1 MSEYRMLFSK
11 EGTAAYISHLDLL
24 RTFQRVFIRAGLVIR
39 HSSGFHPH
47 PVMSFVLPLSV
58 GQSSSCELLD
68 FETVEDLDAAA
79 FPERLNPFLP
89 EGVRILDCWAPVEPV
104 REMKFLQADVTLE
117 YDGGVPSGAAER
129 ITALLLGES
138 VVVAKRNKKKQMV
151 DTDIRPM
158 IESLTAE
165 AREGEVV
172 LHATVQGQNPGVNPA
187 LLAAAVERHLPDL
200 KPDFVRVRRTALLD
214 GNRQQFR

>member
-138 VVVAKRNKKKQMV
+138 VPGAQLQKDFFGIHVDHHLARIVPQWEQKAKQLAVASILLCSR
-151 DTDIRPM
+151 IRR
-158 IESLTAE
+158 ISI
-165 AREGEVV
+165 
-172 LHATVQGQNPGVNPA
+172 
-187 LLAAAVERHLPDL
+187 
-200 KPDFVRVRRTALLD
+200 
-214 GNRQQFR
+214 